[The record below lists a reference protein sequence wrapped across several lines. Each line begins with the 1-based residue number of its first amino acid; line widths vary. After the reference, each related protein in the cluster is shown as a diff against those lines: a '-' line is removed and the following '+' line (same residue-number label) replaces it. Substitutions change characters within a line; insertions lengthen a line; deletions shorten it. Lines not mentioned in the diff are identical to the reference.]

1 MHLNLTGMA
10 LMIKPLSFQ
19 TTETSTDF
27 QPVPVNMGYQ
37 DAIRMLEAD
46 GSGPQVAQGVKR

>member
-1 MHLNLTGMA
+1 
-10 LMIKPLSFQ
+10 MIKPLSFQ

-37 DAIRMLEAD
+37 DAIHLLESDANA
-46 GSGPQVAQGVKR
+46 PQLAEGTGR

>member
-1 MHLNLTGMA
+1 ML
-10 LMIKPLSFQ
+10 KPLSFQ

-37 DAIRMLEAD
+37 DAVHMLKGDSA
-46 GSGPQVAQGVKR
+46 GPQVAQGVNGKR